1 MNSAAKIMTSIIDSV
16 AGYYQQIVSTYNDEL
31 IQKHVPQ
38 WIITLKYSSDL
49 LKSGGILSK
58 QEVKECLRV
67 LEAFAGVLSNNRYP
81 SSIIRNNYKMLLTE
95 ANRKGSI

>member
-49 LKSGGILSK
+49 LKSGG
-58 QEVKECLRV
+58 
-67 LEAFAGVLSNNRYP
+67 
-81 SSIIRNNYKMLLTE
+81 M
-95 ANRKGSI
+95 